1 MLYFILLLK
10 DRETCIKYKLL
21 IENFLKK
28 ELKLELN
35 RKSKYFPNKMGINFC
50 GYRIFETH
58 RLLRNSS
65 KRRIKRRIRRWN
77 KKYLNNDLNI
87 QRIIPKINSWLG
99 HVGHCISYN
108 LTKKVLNKCYFLLT
122 DSTYESLDNDL
133 HKQIENNK

>member
-99 HVGHCISYN
+99 HVVHCNSYN
-108 LTKKVLNKCYFLLT
+108 LTKKVLNKC
-122 DSTYESLDNDL
+122 
-133 HKQIENNK
+133 

>member
-10 DRETCIKYKLL
+10 DRETCIKYKIL

-65 KRRIKRRIRRWN
+65 KSRIKRRIRRWN

-87 QRIIPKINSWLG
+87 QRISPKINSWLG
-99 HVGHCISYN
+99 HVGHCNSYN

>member
-65 KRRIKRRIRRWN
+65 KSRIKRRIRRWN

-99 HVGHCISYN
+99 HVEHCNSYN

-122 DSTYESLDNDL
+122 DNTYESLDNDL